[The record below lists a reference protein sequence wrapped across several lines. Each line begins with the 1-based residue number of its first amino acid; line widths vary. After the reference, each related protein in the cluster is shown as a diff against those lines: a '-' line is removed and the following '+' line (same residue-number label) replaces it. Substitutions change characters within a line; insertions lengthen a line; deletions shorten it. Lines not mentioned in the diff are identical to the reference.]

1 MNYKEVKVSS
11 EAGSY
16 AFGIECA
23 DNATKE
29 DVIEE
34 SIRMHKFKHETDKYN
49 VSYIVDITK
58 EEYIGLK
65 RKD

>member
-34 SIRMHKFKHETDKYN
+34 SIRMHKFKHETDEHN

-58 EEYIGLK
+58 EEYIELK

>member
-1 MNYKEVKVSS
+1 MNYKEVKVTNG
-11 EAGSY
+11 AGSY
-16 AFGIECA
+16 AFGIECV

-34 SIRMHKFKHETDKYN
+34 SSRMNKFRHENDKYN
-49 VSYIVDITK
+49 VSYIVDISK
-58 EEYIGLK
+58 EEYIELK